1 MASDFRKNFGGVVST
16 VTCRSEDRLE
26 EFVDIARLGGG
37 ESYLTRNEREIMTQ
51 LIVLVFGSEHR
62 KKVIEAFD
70 LLNER

>member
-1 MASDFRKNFGGVVST
+1 M
-16 VTCRSEDRLE
+16 
-26 EFVDIARLGGG
+26 DIARLGGG

-70 LLNER
+70 LMNER